1 MKANDLHRQQMSKL
15 ARILKANYEVTRA
28 AFLFAGSDIAHAHA
42 HVVPMVART
51 DITSRHYISE
61 ETITFQPIAR
71 PKNDELGWVALT
83 LKEAIKGKGS

>member
-1 MKANDLHRQQMSKL
+1 MRPNDLHSQPMSKL
-15 ARILKANYEVTRA
+15 ARILKANYEVTQA

-42 HVVPMVART
+42 HVVPMVAPT
-51 DITSRHYISE
+51 DITSRHHIAE

-71 PKNDELGWVALT
+71 PTDDELGWVALT